1 MKRVEESSSSRPSLF
16 VGVCKT
22 CGEIYEAKSALEDL
36 EGVTFKCKKLLC
48 DGRVSL
54 ASSASTPDSIA
65 DEGVSPK
72 RFC

>member
-1 MKRVEESSSSRPSLF
+1 MKREEESLSAKPSLF

-22 CGEIYEAKSALEDL
+22 CGEIYEAKSIHEDL
-36 EGVTFKCKKLLC
+36 EGVTFKCKKVLC

-54 ASSASTPDSIA
+54 VSSSTPMDSFS
-65 DEGVSPK
+65 DDGVGPK